1 MAEETYG
8 RFNYVYSSEL
18 DAECEIKIGSLE
30 GKRNRPGYKDLV
42 NSTIGYFSGSYQ
54 EECSDL
60 FVTVQVFNGGM
71 PITLPVQTSH
81 KSFTNRWNWNEWLT
95 LPIKFSDLPREAILA
110 FTVWDYYGTE
120 GRVPIGGTT
129 ISVFGKRGTLRQG
142 MHDLRI
148 WPDQK
153 PDTSLPSA
161 TPGKSSHDK
170 MSQLFKLSKKY
181 RDRHIT
187 KCDWLDRLTSR
198 EIELVYEQEKRDS
211 ESMFLMVEFPRI
223 HYEGVNFTMVYF
235 EKEGDR
241 AYEFRTQ
248 AEIVNINDPEML
260 MENIVESKHHK
271 LARSLRSGP
280 SDKDLKPDASTRDLL
295 NKIVGYPPTKTLSS
309 EEQDLVWKFRFYL
322 SSQKEALA
330 KFLKSVNWKQ
340 AQESTAAL
348 EMLMVWSPMN
358 VEDAL
363 ELLSPSFTHPRVRK
377 YAISRLRQAND
388 EDLLLYLMQLVQAL
402 KYENFED
409 IKNKNDRDF
418 VASKPE
424 SDPAFSRRDS
434 DLGAVEPVVGLEQHP
449 LGRSVMTSSLSS
461 LEEETKARSDT
472 ATTEEEI
479 LDAMNSSSSPGK
491 GEMSLSALDEEMD
504 LATFLISRACK
515 NPIVANYFFWYLVVE
530 CEDYSDV
537 QKEEMLDMYRNVL
550 RRFSVALSK
559 GPPELKRQR
568 AQLASQQA
576 FLKRLCALVES
587 MQKEGNQ
594 KKKIEHLKA
603 MLHNPEIVSTNGEPI
618 VLPLDPTI
626 LVKSINPE
634 KSSVF
639 ASKLSPCLLAFQT
652 ASGKEYKAIFKH
664 GDDLRQDQLI
674 LQMFKLMDKLLR
686 YENLDLQLTPYNAL
700 ATSTK
705 HGFVEFIESIALSE
719 VSKEKAIQKFLRQ
732 HNPSETGPYGIAAE
746 VMDNYLKSCAGYCV
760 MTYLLQVGDR
770 HLDNLMLTKNGKMFH
785 IDFGFIL
792 GRDPKIMAPPMKLN
806 KQMVA
811 AMGGYDSEHFQQF
824 KVFTYT
830 AFLAL
835 RRSANLV
842 LNLFSLMVDSNIP
855 DIALEPDKA
864 VKKVQEK
871 FMLHL
876 NDEQAV
882 QYIQSL
888 IDDSVN
894 AFMPTLMEYGH
905 KMAQALRKY
914 ETLPTLQD

>member
-1 MAEETYG
+1 MMMADDSYG

-95 LPIKFSDLPREAILA
+95 LPIKFSDLPREAILG

-153 PDTSLPSA
+153 PDTNLPTT

-223 HYEGVNFTMVYF
+223 HYEGITFTMVYF
-235 EKEGDR
+235 EKVCFLE
-241 AYEFRTQ
+241 
-248 AEIVNINDPEML
+248 
-260 MENIVESKHHK
+260 ENIVESKHHK

-330 KFLKSVNWKQ
+330 KFNFSQLTFVRVL
-340 AQESTAAL
+340 STAAL

-409 IKNKNDRDF
+409 IKNKSDF
-418 VASKPE
+418 VVSKPE
-424 SDPAFSRRDS
+424 PESALYRRDS
-434 DLGAVEPVVGLEQHP
+434 DIGAVEPVIGLEQHP
-449 LGRSVMTSSLSS
+449 LGRSVMSES
-461 LEEETKARSDT
+461 
-472 ATTEEEI
+472 
-479 LDAMNSSSSPGK
+479 
-491 GEMSLSALDEEMD
+491 MD

-515 NPIVANYFFWYLVVE
+515 NPVVANYFFWYLVVE
-530 CEDYSDV
+530 CEDHSDV
-537 QKEEMLDMYRNVL
+537 QKEEMLEMYRNVL

-559 GPPELKRQR
+559 VISNLKRQR
-568 AQLASQQA
+568 SQLASQQA

-587 MQKEGNQ
+587 IQKEGSQ
-594 KKKIEHLKA
+594 KKKIEQLKA
-603 MLHNPEIVSTNGEPI
+603 MLHNPDIVSTNGESI

-626 LVKSINPE
+626 LVKSMNPE

-652 ASGKEYKAIFKH
+652 ANGKEYKAIFKH

-732 HNPSETGPYGIAAE
+732 HNPSENGPYGIAAE

-914 ETLPTLQD
+914 ETVPTLQD